1 MSQTVAS
8 KLYSYANEASLNV
21 GVTRFITWAALLL
34 IKCLHKSGL
43 CSFARSTDSAVK
55 DPYSRIG
62 PHPKSGQLCFFEG
75 KVGTR
80 DTLVKTATRPG

>member
-21 GVTRFITWAALLL
+21 GETHYNVGCLAANQV
-34 IKCLHKSGL
+34 SGL